1 MLDNSTDAASLSSLD
16 DSTEGGAD
24 DMVVDVRAS
33 SPSPSTISSMTTS
46 SVRIRHERDADRS
59 LCQLSWDDHQ
69 MHLMDYFESL
79 YQRESMVDVT
89 LVCPELSI
97 RAHRVVLSAC
107 R

>member
-1 MLDNSTDAASLSSLD
+1 
-16 DSTEGGAD
+16 
-24 DMVVDVRAS
+24 MVVDIQAAS
-33 SPSPSTISSMTTS
+33 SPCPSTVSSVSS
-46 SVRIRHERDADRS
+46 SVRIEHHHERDQS
-59 LCQLSWDDHQ
+59 LCQLSWRDHQ

>member
-1 MLDNSTDAASLSSLD
+1 MLDNSDAASLSSSLD
-16 DSTEGGAD
+16 DSGGGGGAD
-24 DMVVDVRAS
+24 GMIVDIREAS
-33 SPSPSTISSMTTS
+33 SPCPSTVSSVSS
-46 SVRIRHERDADRS
+46 SVRIERDQS
-59 LCQLSWDDHQ
+59 LCQLSWRDHQ